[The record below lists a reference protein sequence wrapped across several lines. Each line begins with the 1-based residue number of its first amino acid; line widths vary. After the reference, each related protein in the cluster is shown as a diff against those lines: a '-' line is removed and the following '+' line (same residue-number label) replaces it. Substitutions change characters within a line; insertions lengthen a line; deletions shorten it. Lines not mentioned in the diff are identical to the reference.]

1 MYALWVGSEIVY
13 VYGFVVLLYF
23 RLLVAVD
30 CVPVAVLEVNDPTHV
45 LSEGVV
51 GKGPTNWKTLTVCF
65 WDHPCHWTP
74 RHW

>member
-1 MYALWVGSEIVY
+1 MSPLWVVPETVY

-30 CVPVAVLEVNDPTHV
+30 CVLVAALEVNDPTHV
-45 LSEGVV
+45 LLEEVV
-51 GKGPTNWKTLTVCF
+51 GKGPMSWKTLIVCS